1 MFANQPAGKVVV
13 CAVIEVMLDTLIH
26 KYIGN
31 FATPIRL
38 NEPSDF
44 IDVVSTEGVRI
55 ACGQALYEVD
65 QVTIHL
71 LYHLQFIDVQLAH
84 IR

>member
-1 MFANQPAGKVVV
+1 
-13 CAVIEVMLDTLIH
+13 MLDALFH
-26 KYIGN
+26 KYIRN
-31 FATPIRL
+31 LTASIRL
-38 NEPSDF
+38 YEPSDF

-71 LYHLQFIDVQLAH
+71 
-84 IR
+84 